1 LRRPARSAVVIGTLV
16 TAAIAVVASLSL
28 LAAPKAAERRATP
41 ATPATLAQ
49 VYAAARGGEVIELA
63 AGDYGSFAGEAKPA
77 MVTLRARPRAAVRI
91 AFVLDGSSN
100 LRVEHLTITSAKL
113 TRSTRIEFAGNRF
126 TGPALVDTTSRNGD
140 HAILFERNRHEGIDV
155 CPACY
160 EGRLTVHGDE
170 SNTQPVGVT
179 IRDSFFGRGGN
190 SDGILVGSR
199 GVRIIGNEFAGIHQ
213 GDPDGVH
220 TDAIQL
226 YGQSH
231 TLIRGNYLH
240 DVATGIM
247 AGDGGDHEVIED
259 NVIVT
264 KGYPWGIVLG
274 GDDGSIVRRN
284 TLVDG
289 ACNWN
294 TRCGQLRIGN
304 GNVRPSHGT
313 VVRDN
318 ILGALALGDGSALGA
333 EDHNLFANPGGGGG
347 GPGDLIGVPVFAGG
361 AVPASRAGFALAGPL
376 GRRGAS
382 DGSDIGVPSRR

>member
-1 LRRPARSAVVIGTLV
+1 VARPAVVFVTLV
-16 TAAIAVVASLSL
+16 TAAAAVMASISL
-28 LAAPKAAERRATP
+28 LAAPQAAERRPTT
-41 ATPATLAQ
+41 ATPATLAK
-49 VYAAARGGEVIELA
+49 VYAAARGKEVIELA
-63 AGDYGSFAGEAKPA
+63 AGDYGSFAGAAKPA
-77 MVTLRARPRAAVRI
+77 MVTLRARPGAAVSI
-91 AFVLDGSSN
+91 AFVLDGASN
-100 LRVEHLTITSAKL
+100 LRVEHLTVTSAKL
-113 TRSTRIEFAGNRF
+113 TRSTRVEFADNRF

-140 HAILFERNRHEGIDV
+140 HAIVFEHNTHEGIDV

-170 SNTQPVGVT
+170 SNTRPVGVT
-179 IRDSFFGRGGN
+179 IRDSFFGGSGD
-190 SDGILVGSR
+190 SDGILVGSY

-247 AGDGGDHEVIED
+247 AGDGADHEVIED

-264 KGYPWGIVLG
+264 EGYPWGIVLG

-284 TLVDG
+284 TLLDG

-304 GNVRPSHGT
+304 GNVQPSHGT

-318 ILGALALGDGSALGA
+318 ILGALAIADGSTLAA
-333 EDHNLFANPGGGGG
+333 DDHNLLANPGGGGS
-347 GPGDLIGVPVFAGG
+347 GDLTGVPVFAGG
-361 AVPASRAGFALAGPL
+361 SAPTSRVGFALAGPL

-382 DGSDIGVPSRR
+382 DGSDIGAPTRR